1 MRAFRRL
8 VVHRPVLV
16 NLRSGRAVSG
26 VVVAQDG
33 PLIQLK
39 SAKVH
44 EPGGD
49 NAGVAVDGSIVIERD
64 QIDFIQTYAREV
76 GP

>member
-8 VVHRPVLV
+8 VVRRRVLV

-26 VVVAQDG
+26 VVVDQAG
-33 PLIQLK
+33 PLLQLK
-39 SAKVH
+39 SARVH
-44 EPGGD
+44 EPGSD
-49 NAGVAVDGSIVIERD
+49 RAGISVDGEIVIERD
-64 QIDFIQTYAREV
+64 QIDFIQTFAPEV